1 MHRVHIARRRGVK
14 DWEVEPAA
22 ESSSEKR
29 AVQERALRDAEAHV
43 GHAEHRAHPEAL
55 FDKRHCLHD
64 FHRFALICGDGHDE
78 AVDHDVLAGDAD
90 ALGFGDDL
98 LGNGKTALGCR
109 RDTRLVKSE
118 PDDRTAV
125 FLGERQHGVEALAL
139 AVYGIDQR
147 LSCVAADHALD
158 GVGVARVDDER
169 QRHRGRELFDD
180 GGEHGGLV
188 ELRKADVHV
197 EHIGA

>member
-1 MHRVHIARRRGVK
+1 MVRG
-14 DWEVEPAA
+14 D
-22 ESSSEKR
+22 S
-29 AVQERALRDAEAHV
+29 
-43 GHAEHRAHPEAL
+43 
-55 FDKRHCLHD
+55 
-64 FHRFALICGDGHDE
+64 HDE
-78 AVDHDVLAGDAD
+78 AVDHDVLARDAD
-90 ALGFGDDL
+90 ALGLGNNL
-98 LGNGKTALGCR
+98 LGDSEAPLGCR

-180 GGEHGGLV
+180 GGEHGGLI
-188 ELRKADVHV
+188 ELGKANVHV